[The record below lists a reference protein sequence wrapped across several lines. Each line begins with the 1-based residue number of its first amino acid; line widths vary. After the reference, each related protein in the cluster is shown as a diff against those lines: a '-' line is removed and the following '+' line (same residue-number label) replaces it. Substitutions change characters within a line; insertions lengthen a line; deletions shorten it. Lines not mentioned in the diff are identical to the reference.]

1 VRFPVSLFLLAI
13 FVMSAFG
20 ASPQPARTGLAS
32 WYGKRYQ
39 GRVTASG
46 ERFDMKQ
53 LTAAHRSLPFG
64 SKVLVTCPS
73 TGRSVVVR
81 VNDRGPSPR
90 GRIID
95 LSRAAARELGILGRG
110 LAQVVLIRL
119 PTETASSGQPSAD

>member
-1 VRFPVSLFLLAI
+1 MRFRVSLFLTAI

-20 ASPQPARTGLAS
+20 ATPQPARSGLAS
-32 WYGKRYQ
+32 WYGARYQ

-64 SKVLVTCPS
+64 SKVLVKCPS

-81 VNDRGPSPR
+81 INDRGPSPR

-95 LSRAAARELGILGRG
+95 LSWEAARELGILRRG
-110 LAQVVLIRL
+110 VAKVEITRL
-119 PTETASSGQPSAD
+119 TPNTASADQISTD

>member
-1 VRFPVSLFLLAI
+1 MRFCVSLSLLAI
-13 FVMSAFG
+13 FTMSVFG
-20 ASPQPARTGLAS
+20 AAPQPAHKGLAS

-81 VNDRGPSPR
+81 VNDRGPRRR

-95 LSRAAARELGILGRG
+95 LSRAAAKRLGILNSGV
-110 LAQVVLIRL
+110 AQVVLTQ
-119 PTETASSGQPSAD
+119 PVPEAAPASTISAD

>member
-1 VRFPVSLFLLAI
+1 MRFRVSLSLLAI

-20 ASPQPARTGLAS
+20 AAPQPARTGLAS

-39 GRVTASG
+39 GRATASG

-81 VNDRGPSPR
+81 VNDRGPRRR

-95 LSRAAARELGILGRG
+95 LSRAAAERLGILNSGV
-110 LAQVVLIRL
+110 AQVVLTQPVREAA
-119 PTETASSGQPSAD
+119 PASTTSAD

>member
-1 VRFPVSLFLLAI
+1 MRFRVSLFLLAI

-20 ASPQPARTGLAS
+20 ASPPPAHTGLAS
-32 WYGKRYQ
+32 WYGARYQ

-53 LTAAHRSLPFG
+53 LTAAHRSFPFG

-81 VNDRGPSPR
+81 INDRGPSPR

-95 LSRAAARELGILGRG
+95 LSRAAARELGILSRG
-110 LAQVVLIRL
+110 VARVVVTRVG
-119 PTETASSGQPSAD
+119 PESAPSDKMSAD